1 MGAVASYAALAAGCS
16 SSSSNATSPVAD
28 AAAEGNA
35 VGPSGEAGADG
46 DAGGKLVA
54 IHWKIVTQTLPGIG
68 LPEAGADDAGS
79 DGGDAGD
86 GGSGAAPVEGAMI
99 CVYQNSAIPCATT
112 DSKGEFTLSGLP
124 AVTNVPL
131 TLEKTGYYP
140 EILAI
145 NTPGTDTDDTM
156 YPQYLAKVTDETY
169 LQPLGI
175 TPDTTKG
182 RVQVAAIGF
191 AHDAGLTGLSFG
203 ADLGAMI
210 SLSPMSGTG
219 PFFVGPGNLYAP
231 DAGSYV
237 GLLATY
243 FNVDPGNYTITVTDP
258 VNDCEATSFPFSGN
272 GYPGG
277 AMSHKVL
284 FPVVAG
290 FTTVLAE
297 LCTQL
302 SMTVSTDGGGGG

>member
-1 MGAVASYAALAAGCS
+1 MGAVVSSAALAVGCS
-16 SSSSNATSPVAD
+16 SSNSNSPAAD
-28 AAAEGNA
+28 AAAEGNV
-35 VGPSGEAGADG
+35 VGPVGDAGADG
-46 DAGGKLVA
+46 DAGKLVA
-54 IHWKIVTQTLPGIG
+54 IHWKILTQTLPGIG
-68 LPEAGADDAGS
+68 SPEAGADDAGGGA
-79 DGGDAGD
+79 DAGDAGR
-86 GGSGAAPVEGAMI
+86 GAAPVEGAMI

-112 DSKGEFTLSGLP
+112 DSKGEFTLGGLP
-124 AVTNVPL
+124 PVTNVPL

-156 YPQYLAKVTDETY
+156 YPQYLSKVTDETY
-169 LQPLGI
+169 LQTLGI

-191 AHDAGLTGLSFG
+191 AHDAGLTGLGFG
-203 ADLGAMI
+203 ADVGAMI

-219 PFFVGPGNLYAP
+219 PFFVDHGNLYAP

-243 FNVDPGNYTITVTDP
+243 FNVDPGMYAVTVIDP

-277 AMSHKVL
+277 AMSHQVL
-284 FPVVAG
+284 FPVVGG

-297 LCTQL
+297 LCTQV
-302 SMTVSTDGGGGG
+302 TIPVSTDGGGGGG